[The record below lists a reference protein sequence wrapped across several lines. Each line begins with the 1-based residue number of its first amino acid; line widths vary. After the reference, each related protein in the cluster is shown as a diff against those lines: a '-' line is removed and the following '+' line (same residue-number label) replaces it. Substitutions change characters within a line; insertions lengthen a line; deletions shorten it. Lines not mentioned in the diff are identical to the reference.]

1 METFL
6 TAKIV
11 DEKKNKE
18 FITWYSV
25 DKQYGTF
32 LSNECADAFV
42 LLMLHIAMKSGQ
54 DIVSE
59 APVSGRLLFN
69 IENTIQPL
77 FLKSIP
83 DLRHINISAQVKH
96 FVESGTAVGCG
107 CSLGVDSFSSFL
119 KHFEGDVVEGYKV
132 THLTLFN
139 CGQLGDRDLVAAE
152 KNLRDTVNNLR
163 PFADEVGLP
172 IVAVNSNLNEL
183 YLDGDVTLLQS
194 FICRTASC
202 ALALQKLFGKYV
214 YSSSYSVENFQISG
228 DDESHMEAVFV
239 PLLGTENLEFIL
251 SNPCMTRVEKT
262 EYLSRFNITKKY
274 LDVCWAAQF
283 ANSEIKGTDFFTK
296 EFVKNMKKKNC
307 GRCEKCMRTIL
318 TLDLFGRLQDFEGV
332 FDLDYYKDNKD
343 LYIYRCIRDRKEN
356 VFWNEL
362 ANIIE
367 KKNIPITWKA
377 KIYLKND
384 FFSRICRCFYEF
396 MRKTYSYLRSKN

>member
-1 METFL
+1 MIKISYPTIEEKGIETFL
-6 TAKIV
+6 TASIV

-25 DKQYGTF
+25 DTSYGSI
-32 LSNECADAFV
+32 LSVDCADAFV
-42 LLMLHIAMKSGQ
+42 LLMLHIAMRSGQ

-59 APVSGRLLFN
+59 APVSAKLLFN
-69 IENTIQPL
+69 MENTIQPL

-83 DLRHINISAQVKH
+83 DLSHINISAPVKH
-96 FVESGTAVGCG
+96 VKECGAAVGCG

-119 KHFEGDVVEGYKV
+119 KHFEGDVIEGYKV

-139 CGQLGDRDLVAAE
+139 CGQLGNSDLVGAE
-152 KNLRDTVNNLR
+152 KNLRDTVNNLK
-163 PFADEVGLP
+163 PFAKEVGLP

-183 YLDGDVTLLQS
+183 FLDGDVTLLQS

-214 YSSSYSVENFQISG
+214 YSSSYSVENFQISES
-228 DDESHMEAVFV
+228 DESHMEAAFV

-262 EYLSRFNITKKY
+262 EYLSRFPITTKY

-283 ANSEIKGTDFFTK
+283 ANSKVKGADIFTK
-296 EFVKNMKKKNC
+296 EFVKNMKKRNC

-318 TLDLFGRLQDFEGV
+318 TLDLIGRLHSFEDI
-332 FDLDYYKDNKD
+332 FDLEYYNKNKDWYIFRVVRGRKDN
-343 LYIYRCIRDRKEN
+343 
-356 VFWNEL
+356 VFL
-362 ANIIE
+362 G
-367 KKNIPITWKA
+367 
-377 KIYLKND
+377 
-384 FFSRICRCFYEF
+384 
-396 MRKTYSYLRSKN
+396 